1 VRLHKHGIR
10 MEHNDSRSHIP
21 HASPR
26 LNLQAKPLTLSASCR
41 HAQAAQQRAGVR
53 FLKHDIRTEH
63 DDASDVARLYRIR
76 ATPTFAFLVGGAK
89 VGSRV

>member
-1 VRLHKHGIR
+1 MSGECTAVFIFLTRYGNP
-10 MEHNDSRSHIP
+10 MPMHNPPCSW
-21 HASPR
+21 
-26 LNLQAKPLTLSASCR
+26 L
-41 HAQAAQQRAGVR
+41 AQAAQQRAGVR